1 VQVDPDQFYLA
12 EQSKYEVE
20 GPKNL
25 YDTKMLIEWYQKMC
39 TDHPLLTYIED
50 GIRCGDIAGWQ
61 LMKSMLA
68 TKHEYV
74 QIGVNKWF
82 KSDIEIIKQF
92 TQMI

>member
-1 VQVDPDQFYLA
+1 
-12 EQSKYEVE
+12 
-20 GPKNL
+20 
-25 YDTKMLIEWYQKMC
+25 MC

-61 LMKSMLA
+61 LMKIMQA

-82 KSDIEIIKQF
+82 KSDIDNIKQF
-92 TQMI
+92 TQLIQKEDEDEDED

>member
-1 VQVDPDQFYLA
+1 
-12 EQSKYEVE
+12 
-20 GPKNL
+20 
-25 YDTKMLIEWYQKMC
+25 MC

-82 KSDIEIIKQF
+82 KSDIDTIKQF
-92 TQMI
+92 TQLIQKEDEDENEDQEAVDQADQVDLNADKFIPDMVHLSR

>member
-1 VQVDPDQFYLA
+1 
-12 EQSKYEVE
+12 
-20 GPKNL
+20 
-25 YDTKMLIEWYQKMC
+25 MC

-82 KSDIEIIKQF
+82 KSDIDTIKQF
-92 TQMI
+92 TQLIQKEDEDEDEDQEAVDQANQVDLNADKFIPDMVHLSR

>member
-1 VQVDPDQFYLA
+1 MQVDPDQFYLA
-12 EQSKYEVE
+12 EQGKYEVE

-68 TKHEYV
+68 TKHDYV